1 MTTNAIE
8 IIKIP
13 LDEEEKTHSTKKFK
27 RMPILYL
34 ELIEN
39 KLKIKSEFINK
50 PYEPQK
56 HREISSSLSSGG
68 GGKKKEV
75 ATPIENAN
83 KNCDFDNSN
92 NKPTTTIDINSGSET
107 IGSNVVGDG
116 TGEGVVES
124 GDGTGEGDGVGVES
138 GEGIKVEGTDEDD
151 DNVPSPPTL
160 EELQAK
166 NPDDPI
172 LKKEYKFP
180 KTDDEETIKKRNE
193 VFFHYQVL
201 KRMHPNAPIPEF
213 TAYSDPDVM
222 AQKYENIAKK
232 LALDSSVEN
241 WKRYM
246 IIFVMGLE
254 VVLGKLAFDVEGF
267 AQQQL
272 IQMHTYDSL
281 LVEMAEKSYTPKGTS
296 KWPVEVRLL
305 MMLTVNMALF
315 IICRMIEKK
324 TGSNLLGTINQ
335 MTGNVMEKIIKS
347 PPS

>member
-1 MTTNAIE
+1 MTDIE
-8 IIKIP
+8 IVKIP
-13 LDEEEKTHSTKKFK
+13 LSDEEKIYSSRKFN

-39 KLKIKSEFINK
+39 KLKIKPELINK
-50 PYEPQK
+50 PYEPPK
-56 HREISSSLSSGG
+56 RDTVSEKILDDDDI
-68 GGKKKEV
+68 K
-75 ATPIENAN
+75 
-83 KNCDFDNSN
+83 DSN
-92 NKPTTTIDINSGSET
+92 NIDDE
-107 IGSNVVGDG
+107 
-116 TGEGVVES
+116 E
-124 GDGTGEGDGVGVES
+124 
-138 GEGIKVEGTDEDD
+138 KKDED
-151 DNVPSPPTL
+151 VEKQPPTL
-160 EELQAK
+160 GELQAK
-166 NPDDPI
+166 NPDEPI
-172 LKKEYKFP
+172 LKKEYKFA

-213 TAYSDPDVM
+213 TPYSDPDSM
-222 AQKYENIAKK
+222 AQKYEMISKK

-254 VVLGKLAFDVEGF
+254 VVLGKLSFDVEGF

-296 KWPVEVRLL
+296 KWPVEVRLM

-324 TGSNLLGTINQ
+324 TGSNLLGAINK
-335 MTGNVMEKIIKS
+335 MTGMEKIIKL
-347 PPS
+347 PPETTD

>member
-1 MTTNAIE
+1 MLQQLGARSMAFSKSVLFILINNIFSSTTYSSVDKMTDVE
-8 IIKIP
+8 IVKIP
-13 LDEEEKTHSTKKFK
+13 LSDEEKIQPTSKFK

-39 KLKIKSEFINK
+39 KLKIKPELVNK
-50 PYEPQK
+50 PYEQPK
-56 HREISSSLSSGG
+56 RDL
-68 GGKKKEV
+68 
-75 ATPIENAN
+75 
-83 KNCDFDNSN
+83 
-92 NKPTTTIDINSGSET
+92 TTTSEKP
-107 IGSNVVGDG
+107 
-116 TGEGVVES
+116 VE
-124 GDGTGEGDGVGVES
+124 D
-138 GEGIKVEGTDEDD
+138 
-151 DNVPSPPTL
+151 VPADPAEEAPPTL

-166 NPDDPI
+166 NPDESI

-180 KTDDEETIKKRNE
+180 KTDDEATIDKRNK

-213 TAYSDPDVM
+213 NAYSDPDAM
-222 AQKYENIAKK
+222 SQKYEIIAKK

-254 VVLGKLAFDVEGF
+254 VVLGKMAFDVEGF

-272 IQMHTYDSL
+272 VQMHTYDSL

-296 KWPVEVRLL
+296 RWPVEVRLM

-315 IICRMIEKK
+315 IVCRMIEKR

-335 MTGNVMEKIIKS
+335 MTGTGAEKLMKS
-347 PPS
+347 PPST

>member
-1 MTTNAIE
+1 MTDIE
-8 IIKIP
+8 IVKIP
-13 LDEEEKTHSTKKFK
+13 LSDEEKIYSSRKFN

-39 KLKIKSEFINK
+39 KLKIKPELINK
-50 PYEPQK
+50 PYEPPK
-56 HREISSSLSSGG
+56 RDN
-68 GGKKKEV
+68 
-75 ATPIENAN
+75 TPIVPIMDDAILDDGNEKDDGEIKEN
-83 KNCDFDNSN
+83 
-92 NKPTTTIDINSGSET
+92 
-107 IGSNVVGDG
+107 
-116 TGEGVVES
+116 VE
-124 GDGTGEGDGVGVES
+124 
-138 GEGIKVEGTDEDD
+138 IDD
-151 DNVPSPPTL
+151 DKIQPPTL
-160 EELQAK
+160 GELQAK
-166 NPDDPI
+166 NPDEPI
-172 LKKEYKFP
+172 LKKEYKFA

-213 TAYSDPDVM
+213 TAYSDPDSM
-222 AQKYENIAKK
+222 AQKYDMISKK

-254 VVLGKLAFDVEGF
+254 VVLGKLSFDVEGF

-296 KWPVEVRLL
+296 KWPVEVRLM

-324 TGSNLLGTINQ
+324 TGSNLLGTINK
-335 MTGNVMEKIIKS
+335 MTGTEKIIKL
-347 PPS
+347 PPSE